1 MMACVK
7 VIEHDGSVER
17 DFCPHQAPK
26 MCLQVIV
33 SFGRL
38 ALEPPGELNNHRD
51 SWFCRCRRRQ
61 PSVGLGVIGCEYM
74 FKRLGR

>member
-1 MMACVK
+1 
-7 VIEHDGSVER
+7 
-17 DFCPHQAPK
+17 

-38 ALEPPGELNNHRD
+38 ALEPPGELNNDRD
-51 SWFCRCRRRQ
+51 SWFCRRCRRRRCQ
-61 PSVGLGVIGCEYM
+61 PSVTPGVIGREYM